1 MVFKQL
7 FTFFKARC
15 FIAVSQFQNIGNY
28 FHYSNFEIGMQCEN
42 HIIEIACL
50 NILQLEIPHSAKG
63 NGHPPKLLN
72 ITLFFRFWCRIIYVG
87 GQIYCQQR

>member
-1 MVFKQL
+1 MLVFKQL

-28 FHYSNFEIGMQCEN
+28 FHYSNFEIGLQCEN

-50 NILQLEIPHSAKG
+50 NILQIG
-63 NGHPPKLLN
+63 NSPFRQGEWPPA
-72 ITLFFRFWCRIIYVG
+72 
-87 GQIYCQQR
+87 